1 MAETVKFYGKLFGL
15 GLAAVGVVLLAAF
28 VYEASGHELRGKTVP
43 PSIAAV

>member
-1 MAETVKFYGKLFGL
+1 MAETIKFYGKLFAL
-15 GLAAVGVVLLAAF
+15 GLVSVGIVLLAAF